1 MDEFILFG
9 FFSFGGFVI
18 GQTFECRQRLRCAL
32 YFLPQSEQTYDD
44 SWFSLVVVSGMGG
57 S

>member
-1 MDEFILFG
+1 MLFG
-9 FFSFGGFVI
+9 FFSLGGFVI